1 MSPEL
6 PHPRFSPFGAFVCD
20 KENIGVSGFCWFE
33 SIADLVEYLIETAH
47 YFQAEKDGKHDC
59 ASALRSLA
67 EAPGAGDSQLKAV
80 KVWVR
85 NEGDPLGIEWCGHV
99 RELLESDCGARFRED
114 FREGECDDY
123 ETGGDSPIQSSEEE
137 GFLQWLSEYVCG

>member
-1 MSPEL
+1 MSNNVTL
-6 PHPRFSPFGAFVCD
+6 LRF
-20 KENIGVSGFCWFE
+20 
-33 SIADLVEYLIETAH
+33 
-47 YFQAEKDGKHDC
+47 GKHDF

-99 RELLESDCGARFRED
+99 RELLESDCGTRFRED